1 MRKRLRKKID
11 KEIGAIELIA
21 GRLEQAHAAVLS
33 ISQALE
39 SVLNGIRSYLT
50 RFPMKVEDWATN
62 PPIHS
67 GEYIL
72 WFIREGKEPQSR
84 KYTLAKGKWHDAK
97 GNEIDV
103 KQYKPSMWMLL
114 PTFDP
119 GVIDMYRRNGKADD

>member
-1 MRKRLRKKID
+1 VRKRLHKKIEKAIGDID
-11 KEIGAIELIA
+11 KMTQ
-21 GRLEQAHAAVLS
+21 RLETAYSAVMT
-33 ISQALE
+33 ICQALQ
-39 SVLNGIRSYLT
+39 SAINGIQSYLT

-84 KYTLAKGKWHDAK
+84 KYILAKGKWHDAK

-119 GVIDMYRRNGKADD
+119 GVIDMYRRRDKAVE